1 MRRLIILIATLIVT
15 SLVALGQSQTY
26 TNDKVDYSLEL
37 PSATWRVIVEPDG
50 AHQHTEFIYGDR
62 NDGYLRIRK
71 EAIEPGLTV
80 SEFGRRDQEQKMRYL
95 PGYIDGKEERFA
107 GRLNGVTISY
117 EFTQAG
123 KPMEGR
129 TYYLQADSHTV
140 YALRFTGTR
149 GKLARIRN
157 QTDIISR
164 SFQVK

>member
-1 MRRLIILIATLIVT
+1 MRRLILFIATLIVM

-26 TNDKVDYSLEL
+26 TNDKVDYTLEL
-37 PSATWRVIVEPDG
+37 PSATWRVIAEPDG
-50 AHQHTEFIYGDR
+50 AHQRTELIYGDR

-71 EAIEPGLTV
+71 EALEPGLTV
-80 SEFGRRDQEQKMRYL
+80 SEFGRRDQEQKVRYL

-129 TYYLQADSHTV
+129 TYYLQADSHTI
-140 YALRFTGTR
+140 YALRFTGAR
-149 GKLARIRN
+149 AKLGRIRN
-157 QTDIISR
+157 QTDIIAR
-164 SFQVK
+164 SFQIK

>member
-1 MRRLIILIATLIVT
+1 MRRLIIFITTLIAT
-15 SLVALGQSQTY
+15 SLVVLGQSQTY

-37 PSATWRVIVEPDG
+37 PSATWRVTVEPDG

-71 EAIEPGLTV
+71 ESIEPGLTV

-140 YALRFTGTR
+140 YALRFTGAR
-149 GKLARIRN
+149 AKLGRIRN
-157 QTDIISR
+157 QTDIMAR
-164 SFQVK
+164 SFQIK